1 MARVSRPQHGTGNA
15 NQTGVVE
22 SSWRALARVLHLLR
36 VFGEDFSMERP
47 PAFKV
52 LPRAEQP
59 PADGYHVLVVHRI
72 SDDKRSVVHEISGR
86 VPPSR
91 CPFRGFTGED
101 VFTGSP
107 GDALRMADGLAT
119 E

>member
-1 MARVSRPQHGTGNA
+1 MAG
-15 NQTGVVE
+15 
-22 SSWRALARVLHLLR
+22 L
-36 VFGEDFSMERP
+36 

-52 LPRAEQP
+52 LPRSEQP
-59 PADGYHVLVVHRI
+59 PGEGYHVLLVHRI

-91 CPFRGFTGED
+91 RPFVGFIGENA
-101 VFTGSP
+101 FTGSP

-119 E
+119 KHRAPVVYVRDDTSLSSGL